1 MTRKPIFN
9 VPGLF
14 PGHVETRPP
23 RKKCRAPRA
32 TAAPPPTVHAS
43 LLWKIDTG
51 SPLSDNPDRPADW
64 WASKPFFVG

>member
-14 PGHVETRPP
+14 PGHVEPKPP
-23 RKKCRAPRA
+23 RKKCRVPRA
-32 TAAPPPTVHAS
+32 TAVPPPSDLAS
-43 LLWKIDTG
+43 MLWTLG
-51 SPLSDNPDRPADW
+51 NSPLSDSPDRPANW